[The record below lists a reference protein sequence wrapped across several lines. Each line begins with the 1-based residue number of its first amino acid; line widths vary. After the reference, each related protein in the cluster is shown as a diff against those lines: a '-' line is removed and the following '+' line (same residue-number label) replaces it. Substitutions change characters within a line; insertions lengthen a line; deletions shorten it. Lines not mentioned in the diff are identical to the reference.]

1 LKTDDQTASA
11 GVMLLHDAFIYE
23 SDELFATQMSRFLGD
38 ALDGG
43 AAAVAVT
50 SRANWSLLH
59 DALGERASNVHFT
72 DRDDVYVRPSKALA
86 KYDATLR
93 HHLSNGARSVRV
105 VAEVQF
111 GPTQAEWDEWTAY
124 EAIANHAFAERP
136 AWIVCPYDERTLP
149 ASVIEN
155 AWRTHPGVMTGDR
168 QPSPL
173 YGEVE
178 ALVRSLAPQHEAL
191 PRLEPLPHVPDAQAF
206 RDLLAA
212 RLTTA
217 AVPGSRKLDML
228 VAANE
233 VFANGSSH
241 GGGVTLVR
249 VGTVDGRFVC
259 EITDAGVG
267 LDDPFAGHL
276 PPELEDGPGAGL
288 WVARQLCRRVD
299 LLSSPLGLTVRL
311 WL

>member
-1 LKTDDQTASA
+1 LKTDDQTA
-11 GVMLLHDAFIYE
+11 GVAAMLLHHAFLYD
-23 SDELFATQMSRFLGD
+23 SDDQFATQMSRFLAD
-38 ALDGG
+38 ALDDG

-59 DALGERASNVHFT
+59 DALGERASNIHFT
-72 DRDDVYVRPSKALA
+72 DRDDFYVRPSKALA
-86 KYDATLR
+86 QYDATLR
-93 HHLSNGARSVRV
+93 HHLSKGAQSVRV

-111 GPTQAEWDEWTAY
+111 GPTQAEWHEWTAY

-149 ASVIEN
+149 APVIED
-155 AWRTHPGVMTGDR
+155 AWRTHPSVMTADR

-191 PRLEPLPHVPDAQAF
+191 PGLEPLRDVPDAQTF
-206 RDLLAA
+206 RDLLAD
-212 RLTTA
+212 RLTAA
-217 AVPGSRKLDML
+217 AVQGSRKLDML
-228 VAANE
+228 VAATE

-249 VGTVDGRFVC
+249 IGTVDGRFVC

-267 LDDPFAGHL
+267 LDDPFAGYL
-276 PPELEDGPGAGL
+276 PPQSEDVPGAGL
-288 WVARQLCRRVD
+288 WVARQLCWRVD
-299 LLSSPLGLTVRL
+299 LLSSPLGLSVRL